1 MPDIKKI
8 LVTAA
13 GAVMIGAAQAAS
25 AMFSTAE
32 VDCERF
38 PVMGVDVSHYQGE
51 IDWSSLAQ
59 QNVKFAFI
67 KATEGSG
74 HVDEYAE
81 KNLKNASETDIL
93 LSAYH
98 FFSFDSAGETQAEN
112 FISVVDSEAIDM
124 PPVVD
129 IEYYADKR
137 KDKPAKEET
146 AEILRPLLE
155 AMEEHYGEK
164 PIIYTTLPV
173 YYRYIR
179 DGFSD
184 YPLWIRSVNFEPEF
198 VDWQFWQYS
207 DKGELYGF
215 SGDEKY
221 IDLNVYKGSE
231 EEFFGEYRN
240 GGTEQ

>member
-1 MPDIKKI
+1 
-8 LVTAA
+8 
-13 GAVMIGAAQAAS
+13 MIGAAQAAS